1 MSHSRH
7 SDPPAST
14 ESAERGRNA
23 NVVVSPFS
31 NAHRATQRW
40 RRGQPWGHVI
50 GSPSG
55 LWVAFNLIGR
65 HLVDIQIFHSW
76 REAYDHA
83 DRRAREMARP

>member
-1 MSHSRH
+1 MSQSRH

-40 RRGQPWGHVI
+40 NVI